1 MKPALSTT
9 SRHHSAALNKLR
21 KLKILPHQS
30 KIIGDSESYSIDSD
44 QVTIQRPS
52 TIDPTRERFGLNEIS
67 PIESKKASIALTPPI
82 ATPPSPSEV
91 DTDDLGPIY
100 RGPDKSKAQ
109 SPISTTIR
117 YPPQPSNSIEIRI
130 CKSSVVNDET
140 SHIVPLNVDSFN
152 FCADINNYPQKREK
166 SNNHHNH
173 EKRPPLTRMPNSSRT
188 SSPSESENDTGQD
201 HAAGHR
207 NSGDYIPVSQRGGG
221 AGSTTTGS
229 NRLNQ
234 QTFPNSAGPGKDIHN
249 EEQQARIN
257 LMGQPMNTKHKKMSS
272 SFQLFQSKIYNFL
285 ERPKGKFAITYHSLM

>member
-1 MKPALSTT
+1 MANSNNNNNYNPIAAATTTTTTATSSTESSNCVTTAIATPSTTTTNANAVPPSPLLLYSPKLRPSGAVKPALSTT

-173 EKRPPLTRMPNSSRT
+173 EKRPPIDQNAQLQS
-188 SSPSESENDTGQD
+188 
-201 HAAGHR
+201 
-207 NSGDYIPVSQRGGG
+207 YI
-221 AGSTTTGS
+221 
-229 NRLNQ
+229 
-234 QTFPNSAGPGKDIHN
+234 
-249 EEQQARIN
+249 
-257 LMGQPMNTKHKKMSS
+257 
-272 SFQLFQSKIYNFL
+272 QSL
-285 ERPKGKFAITYHSLM
+285 